1 MKKSFLVLAAAA
13 LLGLAACGGGNTS
26 GGGGGGGTPGGD
38 TPSINVPEGKVAFYF
53 EMGDTTPAFSSWTA
67 VYLTGT
73 FNSWATAPDAAVR
86 LQKLGET
93 KIWYGYYDTTAE
105 KLKEAYDKWDQTG
118 DHPYAYQ
125 LTLGYTADSGAPGAG
140 VDWTFKSNLCA
151 PYEYGK
157 NPEFVIE
164 EGGKINLKALALND
178 DGTQVEDGTLTN
190 VHSWEKQPNEPVKVT
205 NVTLAYELAEAV
217 PTWVDLYIPGVNG
230 AWDITNKMT
239 PDADRKVFT
248 FVIAETVPGV
258 IEFKIVAEYA
268 GITALTWGH
277 EILKGESGNAAVQIL
292 QADSNATIALKDEL
306 NEGDAFVVDF
316 SDFVD
321 PALQT
326 KVELTLGVEFPEA
339 LDTAVNPNWYVIGD
353 FNGWSAS
360 DDYKMAV
367 AEDKLSMSVTFEAV
381 TGKIQFGIC
390 NNGSWDTCLK
400 VNDANIEVTVGEEDM
415 EVVYV
420 VAAADMEKVNN
431 VKGGS
436 VNVTVKGEATG
447 NDGSEEHP
455 FTVAEALAE
464 IDKLDSSVNNGKS
477 EGRFYVT
484 GICVEFVKVGTSG
497 DFQFKIADAAGET
510 DASKI
515 LLVYYA
521 KPNECN
527 QPAAGDLIVVEGQ
540 LQKFEK
546 SGTVTPEIA
555 SGAKLISVT
564 PANA

>member
-26 GGGGGGGTPGGD
+26 GGGGGGTTPGGD
-38 TPSINVPEGKVAFYF
+38 TPTIDVPEGKVAFYF
-53 EMGDTTPAFSSWTA
+53 EMGETTPTFSSWTA

-73 FNSWATAPDAAVR
+73 FNSWATAPDAVVR
-86 LQKLGET
+86 LQKLGDT

-105 KLKEAYDKWDQTG
+105 QLKAAYDSWDQTG

-151 PYEYGK
+151 PYAYGT

-164 EGGKINLKALALND
+164 EGGKINLKALALNE

-217 PTWVDLYIPGVNG
+217 PTWVDLYIPGING
-230 AWDITNKMT
+230 AWDATNKMT

-258 IEFKIVAEYA
+258 VEFKIVAEYA
-268 GITALTWGH
+268 GVTALTWGH

-292 QADSNATIALKDEL
+292 QADTDGIIKLKDEL
-306 NEGDAFVVDF
+306 NEGAAFEVDF

-326 KVELTLGVEFPEA
+326 KVELTLGVEFPSV
-339 LDTAVNPNWYVIGD
+339 LDTTVNPDWYVIGD

-360 DDYKMAV
+360 DDYKMTV
-367 AEDKLSMSVTFEAV
+367 AEDNLSMSVTFEAV

-420 VAAADMEKVNN
+420 VATDDMEKVNN
-431 VKGGS
+431 VKAGT

-455 FTVAEALAE
+455 FTVAEALAK
-464 IDKLDSSVNNGKS
+464 IDELFPTEGGKT
-477 EGRFYVT
+477 EELYYVT
-484 GICVEFVKVGTSG
+484 GTVTEDEVKTGKSG
-497 DFQFKIADAAGET
+497 DYQFYLT
-510 DASKI
+510 DGTNK

-521 KPNECN
+521 SPNECAKP
-527 QPAAGDLIVVEGQ
+527 QATDLVVVQGP
-540 LQKFEK
+540 LQKYVKGE
-546 SGTVTPEIA
+546 TVTPEMS
-555 SGAKLISVT
+555 SGSKLISVT